1 MNAKDVIS
9 RLPDE
14 VLGRILS
21 LISTKEAVST
31 SVLSK
36 RWKNMFV
43 LVSNLDID
51 DRQSVPK
58 TKQNRIEI
66 HRNYMAFVDKLLDT
80 QRGSSIKKLTLKSH
94 VGVRGGTDSSRI
106 QSWICNVL
114 DHGVMDLDVFIT
126 LKGKSPPVP
135 AMIFKSKTLVKLRV
149 GRGFTIKLSQDVSL
163 PLLRTLCLDSVNFV
177 GGHNVVGTLISRCPV
192 LEELV
197 VEERRCVD
205 WTCSVSSPSLKR
217 LHIRF
222 DRKFTSISLDAP
234 NLIYYKHSGYVLGKY
249 PNVKLDSLIEARLN
263 LRMDETR
270 MVGVR
275 NGSLGSIPADMR
287 NLINGI
293 RNVRILHL
301 SSHTLELLYFSCKE
315 MPLFDSLVSLS
326 IGNDKARGWQML
338 PLLIKNSPN
347 LETLIFMGLDHYI
360 TNRCGDVCV
369 CYDTDESI
377 TSCLSSS
384 QVKVLEILSYQGTT
398 RELNQMKHFLEKL
411 PCLELVKICVK
422 QEFLELYEA
431 ALRAAKSVK
440 GVKNSPKVSRFVD
453 ARNRLKDAPTSLAC
467 EVVSKTSMGKGLS
480 FLNDHK
486 NPHIRSEGRLLR
498 DLWMKI
504 LYASGREKSHD
515 RETQVKI
522 PTHSTMK
529 KTGDSKRDKVRE
541 ILQTS
546 LVKVA
551 SEIVDTEMK
560 TRVTAC
566 DPSVVAVS
574 VESAMFEKL
583 GCFMGPH
590 KAKYR
595 SILFNMGD
603 SNNPDLRRKVLIGEI
618 NGERLV
624 TMERQ
629 EMGSEKIQKEV
640 QRIKEN
646 ARFKEE
652 SRMKILQSAYMIM
665 T

>member
-14 VLGRILS
+14 ILGRILS
-21 LISTKEAVST
+21 FISTKEAVST

-36 RWKNMFV
+36 RWKNVLV
-43 LVSNLDID
+43 LVSNLVID

-58 TKQNRIEI
+58 TKQNRSEI
-66 HRNYMAFVDKLLDT
+66 HQNFMAFVDKLLNP

-106 QSWICNVL
+106 QTWICNVL
-114 DHGVMDLDVFIT
+114 DHGVVDLDMFIT

-135 AMIFKSKTLVKLRV
+135 SLIFKSKTLVKLRL

-163 PLLRTLCLDSVNFV
+163 PMLKTLFLDSVNFV

-234 NLIYYKHSGYVLGKY
+234 NLVYYKHSGYVLGKY

-263 LRMDETR
+263 LRIDERR
-270 MVGVR
+270 MQGVR
-275 NGSLGSIPADMR
+275 NGDGSIPANIR

-326 IGNDKARGWQML
+326 IGNDKERGWQML

-360 TNRCGDVCV
+360 TNKCGDVCV
-369 CYDTDESI
+369 CYDTEESI
-377 TSCLSSS
+377 KSCLSSS
-384 QVKVLEILSYQGTT
+384 QVKVLEILSYQGTA

-411 PCLELVKICVK
+411 PCLELVKICTVN
-422 QEFLELYEA
+422 
-431 ALRAAKSVK
+431 
-440 GVKNSPKVSRFVD
+440 NS
-453 ARNRLKDAPTSLAC
+453 N
-467 EVVSKTSMGKGLS
+467 
-480 FLNDHK
+480 N
-486 NPHIRSEGRLLR
+486 
-498 DLWMKI
+498 
-504 LYASGREKSHD
+504 
-515 RETQVKI
+515 
-522 PTHSTMK
+522 
-529 KTGDSKRDKVRE
+529 
-541 ILQTS
+541 LQT
-546 LVKVA
+546 
-551 SEIVDTEMK
+551 
-560 TRVTAC
+560 
-566 DPSVVAVS
+566 
-574 VESAMFEKL
+574 
-583 GCFMGPH
+583 
-590 KAKYR
+590 
-595 SILFNMGD
+595 
-603 SNNPDLRRKVLIGEI
+603 
-618 NGERLV
+618 
-624 TMERQ
+624 TMEMRNL
-629 EMGSEKIQKEV
+629 MMLPRASSKCKIQVMVLSK
-640 QRIKEN
+640 K
-646 ARFKEE
+646 
-652 SRMKILQSAYMIM
+652 
-665 T
+665 